1 MDPEEKTQIIM
12 RQTDYTYEVSK
23 IQLEKHNYDV
33 ITVIREYLKQGIT
46 PIEPLT
52 KPLSMNQQIYK
63 EIRTFLNETN
73 DKKVND
79 DKSVNDVNHD
89 KKVNDVNHD
98 KKVND
103 VNHDKKVNDTTY

>member
-12 RQTDYTYEVSK
+12 RQTDYTYEVAK

-63 EIRTFLNETN
+63 EIRNFLNETDTN
-73 DKKVND
+73 
-79 DKSVNDVNHD
+79 D

-98 KKVND
+98 KSVND
-103 VNHDKKVNDTTY
+103 INHDKSVNDINHDKV

>member
-12 RQTDYTYEVSK
+12 RQTDYTYEGAK

-79 DKSVNDVNHD
+79 DKSVNDDNV
-89 KKVNDVNHD
+89 
-98 KKVND
+98 
-103 VNHDKKVNDTTY
+103 